1 MLKHLIFICVL
12 TVFEVKIDAN
22 VENANDPEEKKIIA
36 LWTAYLQSGEFKNSE
51 IPFWGTSEYR
61 IPDDFLWM
69 VDLRS
74 VRTRTPKV
82 QCTVLG
88 IFKVENGHYAIKT
101 SLAHLDKNNTIVL
114 EAILSVYV
122 KKVNGK
128 YFKTYGSPPP
138 PGDPS
143 SWTAIFVGVS

>member
-1 MLKHLIFICVL
+1 
-12 TVFEVKIDAN
+12 
-22 VENANDPEEKKIIA
+22 
-36 LWTAYLQSGEFKNSE
+36 
-51 IPFWGTSEYR
+51 
-61 IPDDFLWM
+61 M

-114 EAILSVYV
+114 EAILSVYA

-128 YFKTYGSPPP
+128 YVLVISPQYHQN
-138 PGDPS
+138 
-143 SWTAIFVGVS
+143 V